1 MVPTSS
7 IPSADHHVHS
17 LLLRLRFS
25 SFVVWALLCPMT
37 RGTTYEATHMLPF
50 ILLLLLECSSL
61 LWLVVILVLL
71 AIALAMLLWLVHHVG
86 TGLTLRSF

>member
-50 ILLLLLECSSL
+50 ILLLLECSSL